1 MSSTAMPVLA
11 EQGYLLM
18 PRTEP
23 NRRVKMKQ
31 LKAAETR
38 SLKAPETRSLK
49 APEMRLPKAPKM
61 I

>member
-11 EQGYLLM
+11 ERGYLLM

-38 SLKAPETRSLK
+38 SLKAPE
-49 APEMRLPKAPKM
+49 MRLPKAPKM